1 MHTYP
6 NFAVRK
12 LRCQNLI
19 LQRREGWLYNT
30 FALTSVLETI
40 YNITWNQG
48 TTTNSVYQAI
58 SAMPA
63 LVGDLPMLAKFPVLL
78 LEKLMPCCVITSSTE
93 GPSVHLNVATITVSV
108 CSVKK
113 KKIIIIIPVKPCTGD
128 LFHIEHNRERRS
140 PLLAASCP
148 RPWFPLLL
156 QQRSLCEPSPDQF
169 RANQLD

>member
-19 LQRREGWLYNT
+19 LQRRERWLYNT

-113 KKIIIIIPVKPCTGD
+113 KNNNNNSCQT
-128 LFHIEHNRERRS
+128 LYRW
-140 PLLAASCP
+140 PLPYRAQQGEEITTFGCFLPQTMVSTAPPAEKFVWAFP
-148 RPWFPLLL
+148 RPI
-156 QQRSLCEPSPDQF
+156 
-169 RANQLD
+169 